1 MQLEHAP
8 AARLLVQPVDVLRHD
23 GGQMPLLL
31 EPRQHAMRN
40 VRLEAEREHFFAVK
54 FEKFLRPPVKKA
66 AADDRLG
73 GIVEF
78 LMIQAVHAA
87 EIRDPA
93 LGGDA
98 CAAEKDGAVRLLN
111 PAFQRFGF

>member
-1 MQLEHAP
+1 
-8 AARLLVQPVDVLRHD
+8 
-23 GGQMPLLL
+23 MPLLL
-31 EPRQHAMRN
+31 EPREHAVRD
-40 VRLEAEREHFFAVK
+40 VRLEAQREHFLAIK
-54 FEKFLRPPVKKA
+54 LEKFLWMALEKA
-66 AADDRLG
+66 VADDRLG

-78 LMIQAVHAA
+78 LVIQAVHAA

-111 PAFQRFGF
+111 PAFQRFDF